1 MQSIMIKNWDFI
13 KTPENIGVI
22 VLPPIPRPIAVKL
35 EGQNIEIVTQGF
47 GIILEES
54 SELIA
59 IVSQSHAI
67 IIAESDERIVRE
79 TMILK

>member
-35 EGQNIEIVTQGF
+35 DRHNIEIVTQGF
-47 GIILEES
+47 RIILEES

-67 IIAESDERIVRE
+67 IIAESDEGIVRE